1 MNQSLISV
9 STRPTFFPPTS
20 NRIFS
25 AQLEPQIL
33 DVSINFSASGI
44 CSPPGWIAAPN
55 CFSHFWRWVGGF
67 ARYERYFW
75 IFVQAGRSRVSALG
89 LSSRGRKEAGSD
101 MSLMRRL
108 FMASAAPG
116 FTLNAS
122 QSSSIQVHRVTREPW
137 LLPTSDFTYL
147 GESAN

>member
-1 MNQSLISV
+1 M
-9 STRPTFFPPTS
+9 FFPFLALGGRVRPI
-20 NRIFS
+20 REVF
-25 AQLEPQIL
+25 L
-33 DVSINFSASGI
+33 DFRSG
-44 CSPPGWIAAPN
+44 
-55 CFSHFWRWVGGF
+55 RL
-67 ARYERYFW
+67 
-75 IFVQAGRSRVSALG
+75 RVSALG

-108 FMASAAPG
+108 FMASAASG

-137 LLPTSDFTYL
+137 LLATSDFTDL

>member
-1 MNQSLISV
+1 
-9 STRPTFFPPTS
+9 
-20 NRIFS
+20 
-25 AQLEPQIL
+25 
-33 DVSINFSASGI
+33 
-44 CSPPGWIAAPN
+44 
-55 CFSHFWRWVGGF
+55 
-67 ARYERYFW
+67 
-75 IFVQAGRSRVSALG
+75 
-89 LSSRGRKEAGSD
+89 

-137 LLPTSDFTYL
+137 LLPTSDFTDL